1 MPRPSIKAER
11 SEEILDAYERC
22 IARHGVDGATLERIA
37 EEAGVKRS
45 LIRHYLGNR
54 DELLAALIDR
64 FFARSDA
71 EVAELFDALPRW
83 RRAESLVELL
93 FDPAYADPQSVLVS
107 GALVA
112 EAPQIPGLAERMRQW
127 IEDFT
132 GAIAAELEAA
142 YPEAGRKACAEV
154 AAGVVGIYI
163 NVDSL
168 TVLGEMEDF
177 HKASKAA
184 AHRLVKSLTA

>member
-71 EVAELFDALPRW
+71 EVAELLDALPRL
-83 RRAESLVELL
+83 RRADALVELL
-93 FDPAYADPQSVLVS
+93 FDPAYADPHSVLVS
-107 GALVA
+107 GALIA
-112 EAPQIPGLAERMRQW
+112 EAPQIPGLAKRMRQW
-127 IEDFT
+127 IQGFT
-132 GAIAAELEAA
+132 GAIAEELEAA
-142 YPEAGRKACAEV
+142 YPEAGRKACAAV
-154 AAGVVGIYI
+154 AAGIVGIFF
-163 NVDSL
+163 NVESF
-168 TVLGEMEDF
+168 TMLGEMEDF
-177 HKASKAA
+177 HTASKAA
-184 AHRLVKSLTA
+184 AHRLVKSLEV